1 MGQSLVISVP
11 FIPPNLPPILSSIL
25 TESVMMIK
33 LISSCLFLSL
43 TMSSPVPL
51 PKPQP
56 FGLPLVTGA
65 FSLTLP
71 TITFPGIAV
80 AAPAIAG
87 ALAAKG
93 LLAGGFAGGALLRS
107 LVLDGRKQEETS
119 GEYERKSR
127 KGKYHYQLL
136 Q

>member
-33 LISSCLFLSL
+33 LISSCLLLSL
-43 TMSSPVPL
+43 AMSSPVPL

-80 AAPAIAG
+80 AALAG

-127 KGKYHYQLL
+127 KGK
-136 Q
+136 